1 MSWGLGWKRPL
12 EIFKLTLNYGS
23 EESGDDLK
31 RTLARDRESG
41 FHIELEWTGGE
52 EEEQVALKLQ
62 SQVMVALPV
71 PQDSVVV
78 QLVPKMVEDS
88 DMTNVGVEMKVMKR
102 REPLRSV
109 ILTKGAG
116 SGQHSDG
123 IGVLTR
129 LLRSDLAIG
138 GSADRV
144 GPPCGDHW
152 KTLTLVS
159 ICGLGLSVSFLLKK
173 FDFVSSELILF
184 LFY

>member
-23 EESGDDLK
+23 EESGDDLNH
-31 RTLARDRESG
+31 TSARDPELG

-78 QLVPKMVEDS
+78 QLVPEMVEDG
-88 DMTNVGVEMKVMKR
+88 DVANVGVEMKVVKR
-102 REPLRSV
+102 REPVRAV

-116 SGQHSDG
+116 SGQQSDG

-144 GPPCGDHW
+144 GLACGDHW
-152 KTLTLVS
+152 KTVTLVS
-159 ICGLGLSVSFLLKK
+159 ICGVGLSVSF
-173 FDFVSSELILF
+173 FSFN
-184 LFY
+184 